1 MFSKPIQVNS
11 PNAAT
16 NSKTAN
22 ILVHIMCRFIGSA
35 ATREAIDSTC

>member
-22 ILVHIMCRFIGSA
+22 ILLL
-35 ATREAIDSTC
+35 